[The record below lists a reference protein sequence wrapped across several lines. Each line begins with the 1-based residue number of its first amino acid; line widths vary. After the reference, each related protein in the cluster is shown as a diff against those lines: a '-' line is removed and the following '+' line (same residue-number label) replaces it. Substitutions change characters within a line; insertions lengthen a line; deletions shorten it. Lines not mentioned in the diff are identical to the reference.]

1 MTKMNSLLILFN
13 SLFLIF
19 LILSSYFVT
28 YITLMDKT
36 KIDIKSSNTHNL
48 NFEKTDINQNIFKNT
63 CKNSNLNILNNAEY
77 ITDNYS
83 FSKFTNHSEFFFDH
97 DFSKIIYYKN
107 NTKEDANEFSY
118 DSDFKN
124 NYLITSIVQTCFAFG
139 LSGLIT
145 NKKVLKLGIY

>member
-1 MTKMNSLLILFN
+1 MNSLLILFN

-36 KIDIKSSNTHNL
+36 KIDTKSSKTHNL
-48 NFEKTDINQNIFKNT
+48 NFENTFSKLNIIKNT
-63 CKNSNLNILNNAEY
+63 CQNSNFNVLNNAEY
-77 ITDNYS
+77 ITDNDS
-83 FSKFTNHSEFFFDH
+83 FSKFTNHSEIFFDH

-107 NTKEDANEFSY
+107 NTKEDANELSY

-124 NYLITSIVQTCFAFG
+124 NYWITSIVQTCFAFG